1 MRNILSILCTLI
13 LPTIV
18 EAASCG
24 LLMTGTASCTNKTKT
39 TMTQTDSIIAPKT
52 KFTRP
57 DDATLRKMLTPEQY
71 AVTQQA
77 ATERP
82 FTNEYDH
89 EFREGIYVDI
99 TTGEPL
105 FSSTDKFDSGCGWP
119 AFSKPIDKKVITN
132 HTDTSHG
139 MVRTEVRSKTGKAH
153 LGHVF
158 DDGPAATGG
167 KRYCINSAS
176 LRFIPLEEMKA
187 KGYGAYIKLVRPMK
201 EIYVAGGCFWGTE
214 HYLKQI
220 EGVTATEVG
229 YANGII
235 KNPTYEDVCT
245 DKTQFAEA
253 VHITYDPKV
262 ISLDF
267 LLGLYFKSIDPTS
280 INKQGNDRGSQY
292 RTGVYYTDPADLPTI
307 KKVFEEEQKQIHGK
321 IAVEVKPLKNFYT
334 AEEYHQ
340 DYLDKHPTGYCH
352 LPAALFEYARKAKMK
367 K

>member
-24 LLMTGTASCTNKTKT
+24 LLMAGTASCTNKTKT
-39 TMTQTDSIIAPKT
+39 AMTQTDSIIAPKT

-119 AFSKPIDKKVITN
+119 AFSKPIDKKVVTN

-167 KRYCINSAS
+167 KRYCINSA
-176 LRFIPLEEMKA
+176 P
-187 KGYGAYIKLVRPMK
+187 
-201 EIYVAGGCFWGTE
+201 
-214 HYLKQI
+214 
-220 EGVTATEVG
+220 
-229 YANGII
+229 
-235 KNPTYEDVCT
+235 
-245 DKTQFAEA
+245 
-253 VHITYDPKV
+253 
-262 ISLDF
+262 
-267 LLGLYFKSIDPTS
+267 
-280 INKQGNDRGSQY
+280 
-292 RTGVYYTDPADLPTI
+292 
-307 KKVFEEEQKQIHGK
+307 
-321 IAVEVKPLKNFYT
+321 
-334 AEEYHQ
+334 
-340 DYLDKHPTGYCH
+340 
-352 LPAALFEYARKAKMK
+352 
-367 K
+367 